1 MSGPDKYQQEK
12 KLIRQIFHAHKG
24 RYGYRRIAMQIRQ
37 QGYMINH
44 KTVLKLMNMMG
55 LKCMVRAKRYHSYKG
70 DSGAIAPNL
79 LQRNFHATGLNQK
92 WVTDVTVFSLLG
104 EKYYLS
110 PIMDLYNREIVSYSI
125 SSRPTFSLVTD
136 MLGKAFVKIPDATN
150 LILHSDQGWHYQMK
164 QYQSLLQK
172 KGIKQSMSNKGN
184 CLDNAVM
191 ENFFGLLK
199 SELLYLRKFDSI
211 HQFLDEL
218 DDYMHYY
225 NNSRIK
231 GKLKGLSP
239 VQYRTQSLLST

>member
-1 MSGPDKYQQEK
+1 
-12 KLIRQIFHAHKG
+12 
-24 RYGYRRIAMQIRQ
+24 
-37 QGYMINH
+37 MINH
-44 KTVLKLMNMMG
+44 KTVLRLMNSMG
-55 LKCMVRAKRYHSYKG
+55 VKCMVRLKKYHSYKG
-70 DSGAIAPNL
+70 DCGHIAPNL
-79 LQRNFHATGLNQK
+79 LQRNFIATGLNQK

-110 PIMDLYNREIVSYSI
+110 PVMDLYNREIVSYSI
-125 SSRPTFSLVTD
+125 SSRPTFSLVTE
-136 MLGKAFVKIPDATN
+136 MLGKAFVKIPDTTN
-150 LILHSDQGWHYQMK
+150 LILHSDQGWHYQMR
-164 QYQSLLQK
+164 QYQSLLQQ

-211 HQFLDEL
+211 QQFLDEL

-225 NNSRIK
+225 NNNRIK

-239 VQYRTQSLLST
+239 VQYRTQSLLPT